1 MSTIPK
7 MAYMS
12 RDSRFHITNPN
23 TLNTVYANGGEN
35 TTQKKT
41 VQTTNQVQTP
51 RITATDAFDIG
62 DYLPCPC

>member
-35 TTQKKT
+35 TTQKKNGSNNKSGSNT
-41 VQTTNQVQTP
+41 EN
-51 RITATDAFDIG
+51 
-62 DYLPCPC
+62 YSN